1 MYKLSQAAARDVEN
15 ILERSVLDFG
25 QIQTEQYYHSLKNCL
40 ELLAGNPGMGN
51 AADDIQSGYR
61 RFPHQSHV
69 IF

>member
-40 ELLAGNPGMGN
+40 ELLADNPGIGSIP
-51 AADDIQSGYR
+51 DSI
-61 RFPHQSHV
+61 
-69 IF
+69 I